1 MPVPAVP
8 DAMAVERHN
17 EDAPLVMGRIAAP
30 YGVKGW
36 VRVATFTE
44 AAENLLAYA
53 PWHLK
58 LNGRWQAVELLDGRE
73 HGKGLV
79 VQLAGCDDRD
89 AAAALSGTDIG
100 VFRSQL
106 PAPEPDEFYWSDL
119 VGLQV
124 VTTADTLLGVVDH
137 LIETGANDV
146 LVIRGEREHLVPFIR
161 DQVIKSVDLQAGVI
175 RVDWD
180 PDF

>member
-1 MPVPAVP
+1 MAEVSHSP
-8 DAMAVERHN
+8 DE
-17 EDAPLVMGRIAAP
+17 PLVMGRIAAP
-30 YGVKGW
+30 FGVRGW
-36 VRVATFTE
+36 VRVVTFTE
-44 AAENLLAYA
+44 TPENLLAYS

-58 LNGRWQAVELLDGRE
+58 REGGWHSVKLVDGRE

-89 AAAALSGTDIG
+89 AAAALSGTEIG
-100 VFRSQL
+100 VYRSQL
-106 PAPEPDEFYWSDL
+106 PAPDSDEYYWSDL

-124 VTTADTLLGVVDH
+124 FTTQTKLLGVVDH

-146 LVIRGEREHLVPFIR
+146 LVIRGEREYLVPFIR
-161 DQVIKSVDLQAGVI
+161 GQVIKSVDLDTGVI

>member
-1 MPVPAVP
+1 
-8 DAMAVERHN
+8 
-17 EDAPLVMGRIAAP
+17 VMGRILAP

-36 VRVATFTE
+36 VRVVTFTE
-44 AAENLLAYA
+44 TPENLLAYS
-53 PWHLK
+53 PWHLMR
-58 LNGRWQAVELLDGRE
+58 NGRWQVAEVLDGRE

-79 VQLAGCDDRD
+79 VHLAGCDDRD
-89 AAAALSGTDIG
+89 AAAGFSGTDIG
-100 VFRSQL
+100 VYRSQL
-106 PAPEPDEFYWSDL
+106 PAPEADEYYWSDL

-124 VTTADTLLGVVDH
+124 FTLQDTLLGVVDH

-146 LVIRGEREHLVPFIR
+146 LVIRGEREHLVPFVR
-161 DQVIKSVDLQAGVI
+161 EQVIKSIDLETGVI

>member
-1 MPVPAVP
+1 
-8 DAMAVERHN
+8 MAAAS
-17 EDAPLVMGRIAAP
+17 DTPGAPLVMGRIAAP

-36 VRVATFTE
+36 VRVVTFTE
-44 AAENLLAYA
+44 APENLLAYT
-53 PWHLK
+53 PWYLQ
-58 LNGRWQAVELLDGRE
+58 LEDRWKAVELLDGHV

-89 AAAALSGTDIG
+89 AAAALRGTEVGIY
-100 VFRSQL
+100 RSQL
-106 PAPEPDEFYWSDL
+106 PAPDDDEYYWSDL

-124 VTTADTLLGVVDH
+124 FTTDDRLLGVVDH

-146 LVIRGEREHLVPFIR
+146 LVIRGERESLVPFIR
-161 DQVIKSVDLQAGVI
+161 GQVILSVDLEAGVI